1 MPRSVLVVDDE
12 ADLAGL
18 LRALLEGAGYRVAV
32 AGDGRAALRLLGAGH
47 YDLVLSDLMM
57 PYLDGAGLAAAM
69 RADPALRAIPLVLLS
84 AAPGAAARA
93 APCAAFL
100 PKPFDVEAVLAT
112 VARLLGPAPAPQ
124 QP

>member
-32 AGDGRAALRLLGAGH
+32 AGDGRAALRLLGAGR

-84 AAPGAAARA
+84 AAPAAAARA

-100 PKPFDVEAVLAT
+100 PKPFDVAQVLAT